1 MFIFRHPMTDSEQ
14 ITIFVVKYIKKK
26 WKDNAK

>member
-1 MFIFRHPMTDSEQ
+1 MTDSEQ